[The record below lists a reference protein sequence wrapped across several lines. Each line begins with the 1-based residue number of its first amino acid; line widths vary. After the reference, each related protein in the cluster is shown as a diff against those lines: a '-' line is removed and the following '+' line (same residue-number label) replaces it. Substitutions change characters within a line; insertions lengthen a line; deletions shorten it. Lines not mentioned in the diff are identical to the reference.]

1 MKNFIVFSFFLLMVS
16 CGNKEVVSEA
26 VVEENVAIP
35 PYDTI
40 AVDSFSTGAM
50 SVDIARKIK
59 MSSVAYQDS
68 LRDVLKKM
76 EAEKLLQK
84 EKEETHFDGS
94 VSYDKKKD
102 YFSAILWNV
111 LHVEM
116 FYHFL
121 IGFFVIKIS

>member
-50 SVDIARKIK
+50 SVDIARNIK

-84 EKEETHFDGS
+84 EKEEVEKATKKGEEDLKKAEAS
-94 VSYDKKKD
+94 KLKEEKDNATPEVSPSDNTVKP
-102 YFSAILWNV
+102 
-111 LHVEM
+111 
-116 FYHFL
+116 
-121 IGFFVIKIS
+121 